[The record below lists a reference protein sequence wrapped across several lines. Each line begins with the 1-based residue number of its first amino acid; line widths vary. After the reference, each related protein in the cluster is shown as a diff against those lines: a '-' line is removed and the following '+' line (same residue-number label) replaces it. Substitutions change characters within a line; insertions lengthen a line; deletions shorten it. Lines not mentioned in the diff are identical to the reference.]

1 MGEGEVAGAVGLDV
15 RAVRKSFG
23 ATVAVDGVSFAV
35 APGEVVALV
44 GPSGCGK
51 STLLALVA
59 GLERPDSGAV
69 AWDGAD
75 LADVPS
81 HRRGF
86 GLMFQDYALFPHLS
100 ALDNVTFGLRMAGQ
114 PRAAAD
120 ERGRA
125 LLTQVGLPGFEQR
138 DVTTLSGGE
147 QQRVALARSLAPA
160 PRLLMLDEPLGAL
173 DRALRER
180 LLAELA
186 AVLRALGQTAVYV
199 THDQEE
205 AFAIADR
212 VVLLNAGR
220 VAQSGPPRELYR
232 RPANAFVARFLGL
245 DNLLAGAARPDGAG
259 GWLADTAVGPVPLP
273 GPADGTVTVL
283 LRPDAARIV
292 GDRDTA
298 GADEWP
304 LTATLVQ
311 ATFRGRLVQ
320 AQVHAGGVDLRFD
333 LPSGAELPAAGASV
347 VVAVTLAGGVQVLGD

>member
-1 MGEGEVAGAVGLDV
+1 VTTATGLDV
-15 RAVRKSFG
+15 QGLRKAFG
-23 ATVAVDGVSFAV
+23 ATVAVADVSFAV
-35 APGEVVALV
+35 SPGEVVALV

-59 GLERPDSGAV
+59 GLDRPDGGRV
-69 AWDGAD
+69 AWDGVD
-75 LADVPS
+75 LAEVPP

-100 ALDNVTFGLRMAGQ
+100 VLDNVTFGLRMAGA
-114 PRAAAD
+114 PRADAG
-120 ERGRA
+120 ERAGA
-125 LLTQVGLPGFEQR
+125 LLAQVGLAGFERR

-186 AVLRALGQTAVYV
+186 AVLRGLGQTAVYV

-205 AFAIADR
+205 AFAVADR

-220 VAQSGPPRELYR
+220 VAQAGPPRDLYR
-232 RPANAFVARFLGL
+232 QPADAFVARFLGL
-245 DNLLAGAARPDGAG
+245 DNLLAGIARPDGAG
-259 GWLADTAVGPVPLP
+259 GWLADTDLGPVPLP
-273 GPADGTVTVL
+273 GPADGAVTVL

-292 GDRDTA
+292 PA
-298 GADEWP
+298 GESVSADEWP
-304 LTATLVQ
+304 LAASLVQ

-320 AQVHAGGVDLRFD
+320 ALVRVGDVDLRFD
-333 LPSGAELPAAGASV
+333 LPSAAELPAPGSPVALALALSV
-347 VVAVTLAGGVQVLGD
+347 GVQVLGA